1 MSSSKETVVDFW
13 ITNDIQKRFLKDA
26 QVSACLEEFLSKSLS
41 IKIKIDCHSS
51 TKDSWWRTRGSTMV
65 RVQLIDGSQYR
76 PDMRKAFHDL
86 LKQFLTKI
94 QLKVYNRDDK
104 VVQLLRLQTM
114 VGTRMNL
121 LQTLINRRI
130 NDIISVLVL
139 KNYGLYVY
147 YLPKKPFGTID
158 AKNLTYFIE
167 NEVSLDVIQL
177 PPSYERSLHVEREL
191 REIISRE
198 KENNEIFILFN
209 GVLPNVKRQEIILY
223 GYRKKV
229 IKIKKEILNVF
240 EKNTLIAYKLNFKSQ
255 QQIEAFTECHSNPL
269 KSIERLY
276 NDYGVKLQLESN
288 EFLAPEHIKNDIESY
303 IEEILSEVSTN
314 KTFET
319 IELCKDIAI
328 KEEQHLRII
337 AERYKCYIKT
347 ELKHNCQSYPVPK
360 ALISNTQVS
369 QSIFEQSKQFY
380 SSTDVLKKMIVAN
393 GSIELRI
400 GDIALQETD
409 VIVISTTFNG
419 LKEGV
424 IERLGEIQNEVTYI
438 DVDGT
443 MYTETNGGK
452 LNCKRI
458 LFSNWLPI
466 SLINNDQ
473 ILRSSIRK
481 FVTKSMEYITKEKA
495 TKSIAFAIPDT
506 STDETILAEIMVAEI
521 KRHLETNKLPLKIV
535 FVCLPEQEN
544 LYQQFSNL
552 IPTMK
557 DNFMY
562 LDYPTT

>member
-1 MSSSKETVVDFW
+1 
-13 ITNDIQKRFLKDA
+13 
-26 QVSACLEEFLSKSLS
+26 
-41 IKIKIDCHSS
+41 
-51 TKDSWWRTRGSTMV
+51 MV

-269 KSIERLY
+269 KSIERLHNY
-276 NDYGVKLQLESN
+276 YGVKLQLESN
-288 EFLAPEHIKNDIESY
+288 EFLAPEYIKNDIESY

-347 ELKHNCQSYPVPK
+347 ELKHNYQSYPVPK

-443 MYTETNGGK
+443 MYTETNG
-452 LNCKRI
+452 
-458 LFSNWLPI
+458 
-466 SLINNDQ
+466 
-473 ILRSSIRK
+473 
-481 FVTKSMEYITKEKA
+481 
-495 TKSIAFAIPDT
+495 
-506 STDETILAEIMVAEI
+506 
-521 KRHLETNKLPLKIV
+521 
-535 FVCLPEQEN
+535 
-544 LYQQFSNL
+544 
-552 IPTMK
+552 
-557 DNFMY
+557 
-562 LDYPTT
+562 

>member
-1 MSSSKETVVDFW
+1 
-13 ITNDIQKRFLKDA
+13 
-26 QVSACLEEFLSKSLS
+26 
-41 IKIKIDCHSS
+41 
-51 TKDSWWRTRGSTMV
+51 
-65 RVQLIDGSQYR
+65 
-76 PDMRKAFHDL
+76 
-86 LKQFLTKI
+86 
-94 QLKVYNRDDK
+94 
-104 VVQLLRLQTM
+104 
-114 VGTRMNL
+114 
-121 LQTLINRRI
+121 
-130 NDIISVLVL
+130 
-139 KNYGLYVY
+139 
-147 YLPKKPFGTID
+147 
-158 AKNLTYFIE
+158 
-167 NEVSLDVIQL
+167 
-177 PPSYERSLHVEREL
+177 
-191 REIISRE
+191 
-198 KENNEIFILFN
+198 
-209 GVLPNVKRQEIILY
+209 
-223 GYRKKV
+223 
-229 IKIKKEILNVF
+229 
-240 EKNTLIAYKLNFKSQ
+240 
-255 QQIEAFTECHSNPL
+255 
-269 KSIERLY
+269 
-276 NDYGVKLQLESN
+276 
-288 EFLAPEHIKNDIESY
+288 
-303 IEEILSEVSTN
+303 
-314 KTFET
+314 
-319 IELCKDIAI
+319 
-328 KEEQHLRII
+328 
-337 AERYKCYIKT
+337 
-347 ELKHNCQSYPVPK
+347 
-360 ALISNTQVS
+360 
-369 QSIFEQSKQFY
+369 
-380 SSTDVLKKMIVAN
+380 MIVAN

-557 DNFMY
+557 DNFIENY
-562 LDYPTT
+562 YENLSCIKEAKYAFRAHKRVFLVNIQYNSPINLDKSLFEGPYFFHLFGSDNYFELEYERLLLELLRYTKPGFTTILQHRSSRTQNGIDDSPKKSSVEQRSLIKNITGRKSSKAKHQTMTNIISDIHKEERKPNNQVITSCSK

>member
-1 MSSSKETVVDFW
+1 
-13 ITNDIQKRFLKDA
+13 
-26 QVSACLEEFLSKSLS
+26 
-41 IKIKIDCHSS
+41 
-51 TKDSWWRTRGSTMV
+51 
-65 RVQLIDGSQYR
+65 
-76 PDMRKAFHDL
+76 
-86 LKQFLTKI
+86 
-94 QLKVYNRDDK
+94 
-104 VVQLLRLQTM
+104 
-114 VGTRMNL
+114 
-121 LQTLINRRI
+121 
-130 NDIISVLVL
+130 
-139 KNYGLYVY
+139 
-147 YLPKKPFGTID
+147 
-158 AKNLTYFIE
+158 
-167 NEVSLDVIQL
+167 
-177 PPSYERSLHVEREL
+177 
-191 REIISRE
+191 
-198 KENNEIFILFN
+198 
-209 GVLPNVKRQEIILY
+209 
-223 GYRKKV
+223 
-229 IKIKKEILNVF
+229 
-240 EKNTLIAYKLNFKSQ
+240 
-255 QQIEAFTECHSNPL
+255 
-269 KSIERLY
+269 
-276 NDYGVKLQLESN
+276 
-288 EFLAPEHIKNDIESY
+288 
-303 IEEILSEVSTN
+303 
-314 KTFET
+314 
-319 IELCKDIAI
+319 
-328 KEEQHLRII
+328 
-337 AERYKCYIKT
+337 
-347 ELKHNCQSYPVPK
+347 
-360 ALISNTQVS
+360 
-369 QSIFEQSKQFY
+369 
-380 SSTDVLKKMIVAN
+380 MIVAN

-562 LDYPTT
+562 LDYPTTDNYFELEYERLLLELLRYTKPGFTTILQHRSSRTQNGIDDSPKKSSVEQRSLIKNITGRKSSKAKHQTMTNIISDIHKEERKPNNQVITSCSKRKFLNRIRTDHNN